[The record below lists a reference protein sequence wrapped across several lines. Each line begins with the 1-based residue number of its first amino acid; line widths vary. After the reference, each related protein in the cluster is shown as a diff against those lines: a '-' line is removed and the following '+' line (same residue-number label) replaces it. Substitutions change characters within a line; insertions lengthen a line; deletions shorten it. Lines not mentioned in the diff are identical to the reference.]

1 MLGNEGIYAAKK
13 RKKPVQKSLTHA
25 PGDGV
30 VKTNPSKR
38 HRNRLNGELDRL
50 TSLLPF
56 SPEVRGRLDKLSV
69 LRLSVGYVKVKSF
82 FHATLQ
88 KKCEW
93 PAPPLS
99 GNWRNGR
106 TATSIDGVS
115 LSEGNLLLQALN
127 GFVLVVTTDGSIFY
141 ASPTIQDYLGFHQ
154 SDVVHQSVYELI
166 HMDDRAMF
174 RCQLHFALKP
184 NQTDSE
190 AGPDAIQSSSRPHS
204 ESMSYLTQHIPE
216 ENRSFLERSF
226 CCRFRCLLDNSSGF
240 LALNFQGRLKY
251 VRGQGRL
258 GDDGASVPAQL
269 ALFAIA
275 TPMQTPAVMEIRT
288 KTLIFQTK
296 HRLDFAPMGIDTR
309 GKVVLGYSETELVTP
324 GSGYQFIHAADMMYC
339 ADNHIKMIKTGE
351 TGFTIFRLLTKA
363 GVWVWVQANARV
375 VFKAGRPDFI
385 IARQKALT
393 NKEGEEH
400 LHKRRMELPFNFATG
415 EALLY
420 ESCPSLNTAI
430 MPPGPPIPPGLTPP
444 GSSPE
449 DKPLDP
455 ASLLGS
461 LLSQDRS
468 VYTQPQDAK
477 PNLDLQVF
485 SPNLDTAFP
494 QDQDPGLERAFLDS
508 HALLSVPGELQG
520 PQRPSRGDPTAQA
533 MMDSLGEILGEMG
546 AGGLEGLEVE
556 ETELREWEST
566 LLRINMEQQDVT
578 GELYDILANDV
589 FSYVEEAL
597 MRERDDG
604 CVKGSLG
611 QGTEPINRLSAHI
624 TANQNILRGFPHSQ
638 SSILPGNQGFNGGNG
653 SHSENLWH
661 LAGPHMTSNL
671 NSFGEQRLLGN
682 GVVGGVEQGLGCSPG
697 TVREPRRTVNT
708 NTLPRAAQTVAG
720 QWTQGSGADLHGNQM
735 VPQPS
740 HTINQPESW
749 IPSIQN
755 IYHNNHTSLPVPL
768 PNFNNNLPEA
778 FDQTMQPSLELYH
791 SETGDANRQFSG
803 QPYPGLSYQDPRQS
817 WQQPRQHTQWQP
829 RQIPQGF
836 PAKPVNRHR
845 HTHPKHSTHIPSNNA
860 SRTQTLTHIP
870 SNNASRT
877 QTLTH
882 IPSNNASRTQT
893 LTHTTH
899 TPSGSCMFDK
909 TAPNVSNPSSP
920 LTTAPSRSHGLIPA
934 PTHYNGPR
942 PSPTLSNYCRTSSST
957 QAPKVFMTYPQASII
972 PRSTNSYPQD
982 SIPNLTYPPAS
993 IPTPIPALSRGAQ
1006 TDKDTGAIPA
1016 WSGAPYL
1023 GMKQLPG
1030 PFPSPKQV
1038 PQSTWGNGSCSDPN
1052 EGSLML
1058 GQRGLE
1064 ESLLPGGPTPGFPP
1078 ENGSVE
1084 SSLFYW
1090 NGQTQVPA
1098 GPNGD
1103 VDPFLFTGN
1112 IS

>member
-1 MLGNEGIYAAKK
+1 CSAYVGTPSRLL
-13 RKKPVQKSLTHA
+13 KPA

-38 HRNRLNGELDRL
+38 HRDRLNGELDRL
-50 TSLLPF
+50 TGLLPF

-82 FHATLQ
+82 FHATPQ

-141 ASPTIQDYLGFHQ
+141 ASPTIQEYLGFHQ

-184 NQTDSE
+184 SQTDSE

-204 ESMSYLTQHIPE
+204 ESMSYLPQHIPE
-216 ENRSFLERSF
+216 ENSSFLERNF
-226 CCRFRCLLDNSSGF
+226 CCRFRCLLENSSGF

-258 GDDGASVPAQL
+258 GNDGATVPAQL

-339 ADNHIKMIKTGE
+339 ADNHLKMIKTGE

-393 NKEGEEH
+393 NEEGEEH
-400 LHKRRMELPFNFATG
+400 LCQRRMQLPFNFATG

-420 ESCPSLNTAI
+420 ESCPSLNTAVI
-430 MPPGPPIPPGLTPP
+430 PPGPPIPPGLTPP

-449 DKPLDP
+449 DKALDP

-468 VYTQPQDAK
+468 VYTQPQDAN
-477 PNLDLQVF
+477 PNLDLK
-485 SPNLDTAFP
+485 
-494 QDQDPGLERAFLDS
+494 RAFLDS
-508 HALLSVPGELQG
+508 HALLSVPGEL
-520 PQRPSRGDPTAQA
+520 QRPSRGDPTAQA

-566 LLRINMEQQDVT
+566 LLRINMEQQHVT

-597 MRERDDG
+597 MRESDGG
-604 CVKGSLG
+604 CVMGSLG
-611 QGTEPINRLSAHI
+611 QATEPINRLSAHI
-624 TANQNILRGFPHSQ
+624 TANQNLLREFPHSQ
-638 SSILPGNQGFNGGNG
+638 SSILPGNQGFNGRNG
-653 SHSENLWH
+653 SHSENQCQ
-661 LAGPHMTSNL
+661 LAGLHMTSYL
-671 NSFGEQRLLGN
+671 NSFGEQSLLGN

-697 TVREPRRTVNT
+697 TVREPRRAVNT
-708 NTLPRAAQTVAG
+708 NPLPRAAQTVAG
-720 QWTQGSGADLHGNQM
+720 QWTQGSGADLHGNRI

-740 HTINQPESW
+740 HTNNQPESW

-755 IYHNNHTSLPVPL
+755 INHNNHTSLPVPL
-768 PNFNNNLPEA
+768 QNFNNNLPEA

-791 SETGDANRQFSG
+791 SDTGDANRQFSG
-803 QPYPGLSYQDPRQS
+803 KPYPGPSFQDPRQS

-836 PAKPVNRHR
+836 PAKPVNGHR
-845 HTHPKHSTHIPSNNA
+845 HTHPKYSTHIQSNNV
-860 SRTQTLTHIP
+860 SR
-870 SNNASRT
+870 A
-877 QTLTH
+877 
-882 IPSNNASRTQT
+882 QT

-920 LTTAPSRSHGLIPA
+920 LATAPSRSHGLIPA

-942 PSPTLSNYCRTSSST
+942 PSPTLSNDCRTSSST

-982 SIPNLTYPPAS
+982 SIPNLTYPAAS

-1006 TDKDTGAIPA
+1006 TDKDTGALPA
-1016 WSGAPYL
+1016 WSGDPYL

-1038 PQSTWGNGSCSDPN
+1038 PQSTRGNGSCSDPS

-1058 GQRGLE
+1058 GQKGLE

-1084 SSLFYW
+1084 SPLFYW
-1090 NGQTQVPA
+1090 NGQTQVRQC
-1098 GPNGD
+1098 
-1103 VDPFLFTGN
+1103 
-1112 IS
+1112 

>member
-13 RKKPVQKSLTHA
+13 RKKPVQKSLKHV

-99 GNWRNGR
+99 GNCRNGR

-127 GFVLVVTTDGSIFY
+127 GFVLVVTTDDSIFY

-184 NQTDSE
+184 NQPDSE
-190 AGPDAIQSSSRPHS
+190 AGPDAIESSSRPHS
-204 ESMSYLTQHIPE
+204 ESMSYPPQHIPE

-258 GDDGASVPAQL
+258 GDDGASDPAQL

-296 HRLDFAPMGIDTR
+296 HRLDFAPIGIDTR

-339 ADNHIKMIKTGE
+339 ADNHIKMMKTGE

-393 NKEGEEH
+393 NEEGEEH
-400 LHKRRMELPFNFATG
+400 LRQRRMQLPFNFATG

-420 ESCPSLNTAI
+420 ESCLSVNTAI
-430 MPPGPPIPPGLTPP
+430 MPTGPPIPPGLTPP
-444 GSSPE
+444 GSCPE

-461 LLSQDRS
+461 LLSQGRS
-468 VYTQPQDAK
+468 VYTQPQDAN

-520 PQRPSRGDPTAQA
+520 PQRLSRGDPTAQA
-533 MMDSLGEILGEMG
+533 MMDSLGEILEEMG

-566 LLRINMEQQDVT
+566 LLRINMEPQDVT

-597 MRERDDG
+597 MRECDDG
-604 CVKGSLG
+604 CVMGSLG
-611 QGTEPINRLSAHI
+611 QGTEPIHRLSAHI

-638 SSILPGNQGFNGGNG
+638 SSILPGNQGFNGGNS
-653 SHSENLWH
+653 SHSENQWQLS
-661 LAGPHMTSNL
+661 GPHMTSNL

-697 TVREPRRTVNT
+697 TVRQPRRTVNT
-708 NTLPRAAQTVAG
+708 NTLPRAAQTVAR
-720 QWTQGSGADLHGNQM
+720 QWTQGSCADLYGNQM

-755 IYHNNHTSLPVPL
+755 INDNNHTSLPVPL
-768 PNFNNNLPEA
+768 PNFNNYLPEA
-778 FDQTMQPSLELYH
+778 FDQTMQPSWKLYH

-803 QPYPGLSYQDPRQS
+803 QPYPGLSYQDPR
-817 WQQPRQHTQWQP
+817 R
-829 RQIPQGF
+829 IPQGF
-836 PAKPVNRHR
+836 PAKPVNRHC

-860 SRTQTLTHIP
+860 P
-870 SNNASRT
+870 
-877 QTLTH
+877 
-882 IPSNNASRTQT
+882 RTQT

-909 TAPNVSNPSSP
+909 TPNVSNPSSP

-934 PTHYNGPR
+934 PTYYNEPR
-942 PSPTLSNYCRTSSST
+942 PSPTLSNDCKTSSST
-957 QAPKVFMTYPQASII
+957 QAPKVFTTYPQASII
-972 PRSTNSYPQD
+972 SRSSKSYPLA
-982 SIPNLTYPPAS
+982 P

-1006 TDKDTGAIPA
+1006 MDKDTGAIPA

-1038 PQSTWGNGSCSDPN
+1038 PQSTRGNGSCSDPS

-1064 ESLLPGGPTPGFPP
+1064 ESLLHGGPTPGFPP
-1078 ENGSVE
+1078 ERTD
-1084 SSLFYW
+1084 L
-1090 NGQTQVPA
+1090 
-1098 GPNGD
+1098 
-1103 VDPFLFTGN
+1103 
-1112 IS
+1112 

>member
-13 RKKPVQKSLTHA
+13 RKKPVQKSLKHA

-99 GNWRNGR
+99 GNCRNGR

-127 GFVLVVTTDGSIFY
+127 GFVLVVTTDDSIFY

-174 RCQLHFALKP
+174 RCQLQFALKP
-184 NQTDSE
+184 NQPDSE
-190 AGPDAIQSSSRPHS
+190 AGPDAIESSSRPHS
-204 ESMSYLTQHIPE
+204 ESMSYPPQHIPE

-296 HRLDFAPMGIDTR
+296 HRLDFAPIGIDTR

-393 NKEGEEH
+393 NEEGEEH
-400 LHKRRMELPFNFATG
+400 LHQRRMQLPFNFATG

-420 ESCPSLNTAI
+420 ESCPFVNTAI
-430 MPPGPPIPPGLTPP
+430 MPTGPPIPPGLTPP
-444 GSSPE
+444 GSCPE

-468 VYTQPQDAK
+468 VYTQPQDAN

-494 QDQDPGLERAFLDS
+494 QEQDPGLERAFLDS

-533 MMDSLGEILGEMG
+533 MMDSLGEILEEMG

-597 MRERDDG
+597 MRECDDG
-604 CVKGSLG
+604 CVMGSLG

-624 TANQNILRGFPHSQ
+624 TANQNILREFPHSQ
-638 SSILPGNQGFNGGNG
+638 SSILPGNQGFNGRNG
-653 SHSENLWH
+653 SHNENQWQLS
-661 LAGPHMTSNL
+661 GPHMTSNL

-682 GVVGGVEQGLGCSPG
+682 GVVGAVEQGLGCSPG
-697 TVREPRRTVNT
+697 TVRQPRRTVNT
-708 NTLPRAAQTVAG
+708 NTLPRAAQTVAR
-720 QWTQGSGADLHGNQM
+720 QWTQGSCADLHGNQM

-755 IYHNNHTSLPVPL
+755 INDNNHISLPVPL
-768 PNFNNNLPEA
+768 PNFNNYLPEA
-778 FDQTMQPSLELYH
+778 FDQTMQPSRELYH

-803 QPYPGLSYQDPRQS
+803 KPYPGLSYQDPRQS
-817 WQQPRQHTQWQP
+817 WQQPHQHTQWQP

-845 HTHPKHSTHIPSNNA
+845 HTHPKHSTHILSNNA
-860 SRTQTLTHIP
+860 PRTQTL
-870 SNNASRT
+870 R
-877 QTLTH
+877 
-882 IPSNNASRTQT
+882 
-893 LTHTTH
+893 HTTH

-909 TAPNVSNPSSP
+909 TTPNVSNPSSP
-920 LTTAPSRSHGLIPA
+920 LTTAPRRSHGLIPA
-934 PTHYNGPR
+934 PTYYNETR
-942 PSPTLSNYCRTSSST
+942 PSPTLSNDCKTSSST
-957 QAPKVFMTYPQASII
+957 QAPKVFTTYPQASII
-972 PRSTNSYPQD
+972 SRSTKSYPQD

-1006 TDKDTGAIPA
+1006 MDKDTGAIPA

-1038 PQSTWGNGSCSDPN
+1038 PQSTRGNGSCSDPS

-1078 ENGSVE
+1078 ERTD
-1084 SSLFYW
+1084 L
-1090 NGQTQVPA
+1090 
-1098 GPNGD
+1098 
-1103 VDPFLFTGN
+1103 
-1112 IS
+1112 